1 MARANA
7 LGRIVDMA
15 SKKNRSGKSNRRSPK
30 PPPSRRGRL
39 NARFASIGAWFAAHR
54 WHAIVVGLLLLFFGS
69 LVGGYWTAG
78 WLEGRDGERLA
89 RETIEDMKRGPSP
102 SSGAEPDAKY
112 ARIEDIPGLPRYTEV
127 EPGKP
132 RPTLEEKPRPRSKP
146 EQVASMAISSD
157 QAWRRNAVPFRDLNA
172 RPLVAI
178 VIDDVGLDRPRS
190 KRAWE
195 LPGPLTMSFL
205 PYAKDLRD
213 QARAARGRG
222 HELML
227 HLPMEP
233 TGRNDPGPGALLVSM
248 TDTEIRQRTTAA
260 LDSFEG
266 FAGVNNHMG
275 SRFTA
280 FRPGMETV
288 MRQLKPRGLMFLD
301 SKTTKESVGEQAAQ
315 DQAVPAIVRHI
326 FLDDDES
333 IDAVRRRLAEAEAVA
348 RRQGFVVAIGH
359 PHEATLQALSEWLPT
374 VQGKGLALAPA
385 TAVLRKR
392 NGWD

>member
-1 MARANA
+1 
-7 LGRIVDMA
+7 MA
-15 SKKNRSGKSNRRSPK
+15 SRKNRSGKSNRRSPK
-30 PPPSRRGRL
+30 PPPPPPSGLRARL
-39 NARFASIGAWFAAHR
+39 RSIGEWVRAHR
-54 WHAIVVGLLLLFFGS
+54 WSAISIGLVLLFCGS
-69 LVGGYWTAG
+69 LVGGYLAAG
-78 WLEGRDGERLA
+78 WLEAIDRERLA
-89 RETIEDMKRGPSP
+89 RETIEDMKRGNT
-102 SSGAEPDAKY
+102 AEPDAKY
-112 ARIEDIPGLPRYTEV
+112 ARIEDIPGLPKYTEV
-127 EPGKP
+127 EPGNP
-132 RPTLEEKPRPRSKP
+132 RPTLEEKPRPSNKST
-146 EQVASMAISSD
+146 QLAAAAATASSD

-172 RPLVAI
+172 RPLIAI

-190 KRAWE
+190 RRAWE

-213 QARAARGRG
+213 QSRAARARG

-248 TDTEIRQRTTAA
+248 SDAEIRQRTTSA

-288 MRQLKPRGLMFLD
+288 MRQLRPRGLMFLD
-301 SKTTKESVGEQAAQ
+301 SRTTRESVGEQTAQ
-315 DQAVPAIVRHI
+315 DQSVPVIVRHV

-333 IDAVRRRLAEAEAVA
+333 IEAVRRKLADAEAVA

-359 PHEATLQALSEWLPT
+359 PHETTLQALSEWLPT

>member
-1 MARANA
+1 
-7 LGRIVDMA
+7 MA
-15 SKKNRSGKSNRRSPK
+15 SRKNRSGKSNRRSPK
-30 PPPSRRGRL
+30 PPPPPPSGLRARL
-39 NARFASIGAWFAAHR
+39 RSIVEWVRAHR
-54 WHAIVVGLLLLFFGS
+54 WSAISIGLVLLFCGS
-69 LVGGYWTAG
+69 LVGGYLAAG
-78 WLEGRDGERLA
+78 WLEAIYRERLA
-89 RETIEDMKRGPSP
+89 RETIEDMKRGNTV
-102 SSGAEPDAKY
+102 EPDAKY
-112 ARIEDIPGLPRYTEV
+112 ARIEDIPGLPKYTEV
-127 EPGKP
+127 EPGNP
-132 RPTLEEKPRPRSKP
+132 RPTLEEKPRPSNKST
-146 EQVASMAISSD
+146 QLAAAATTAASD

-172 RPLVAI
+172 RPLIAI

-190 KRAWE
+190 RRAWE

-213 QARAARGRG
+213 QSRAARARG

-248 TDTEIRQRTTAA
+248 SDAEIRQRTTSA

-288 MRQLKPRGLMFLD
+288 MRQLRPRGLMFLD
-301 SKTTKESVGEQAAQ
+301 SRTTRESVGEQTAQ
-315 DQAVPAIVRHI
+315 DQSVPVIVRHV

-333 IDAVRRRLAEAEAVA
+333 IEAVRRKLADAEAVA

-359 PHEATLQALSEWLPT
+359 PHETTLQALSEWLPT